1 LPRTWP
7 ALRTEKTCRTQAGL
21 SSAKPGAS
29 ANKKGGLVSPAY
41 ESQKAVLRG
50 FTREHQRN
58 TDRADHRLRVWVTMK
73 YIWPPLMTA
82 MDERA
87 QRIAEGL
94 AAADRAKAELKDADA
109 RVAEEIK
116 AARVQASE
124 IIDKA
129 QQQANQILDKAKADA
144 LLEAARVKAMAQS
157 DIDGMVG
164 KAKEQ
169 LRGQVASLAMQ
180 GAQKIIQREINPDAH
195 RALLDQLL
203 TEI

>member
-1 LPRTWP
+1 
-7 ALRTEKTCRTQAGL
+7 
-21 SSAKPGAS
+21 
-29 ANKKGGLVSPAY
+29 VSINATLIA
-41 ESQKAVLRG
+41 QIIVFGIL
-50 FTREHQRN
+50 
-58 TDRADHRLRVWVTMK
+58 VWVTMQ

-87 QRIAEGL
+87 KRIADGL

-124 IIDKA
+124 IVEKA
-129 QQQANQILDKAKADA
+129 QQQANQIVDKAKADA
-144 LLEAARVKAMAQS
+144 LLEAARVKALAQA
-157 DIDGMVG
+157 DIEGMVG

-169 LRGQVASLAMQ
+169 LRGQVAALAVQ
-180 GAQKIIQREINPDAH
+180 GAQKIIQREINADAH
-195 RALLDQLL
+195 KALLDQLL

>member
-1 LPRTWP
+1 VNINATLFAQMITFGI
-7 ALRTEKTCRTQAGL
+7 LI
-21 SSAKPGAS
+21 
-29 ANKKGGLVSPAY
+29 
-41 ESQKAVLRG
+41 
-50 FTREHQRN
+50 
-58 TDRADHRLRVWVTMK
+58 WVTMK
-73 YIWPPLMTA
+73 FIWPPLAQA

-87 QRIAEGL
+87 QRISEGL

-124 IIDKA
+124 IVDKA
-129 QQQANQILDKAKADA
+129 QQQANQIVDKAKADA
-144 LLEAARVKAMAQS
+144 LLEAARLKALAQT

-195 RALLDQLL
+195 KALLDQLL